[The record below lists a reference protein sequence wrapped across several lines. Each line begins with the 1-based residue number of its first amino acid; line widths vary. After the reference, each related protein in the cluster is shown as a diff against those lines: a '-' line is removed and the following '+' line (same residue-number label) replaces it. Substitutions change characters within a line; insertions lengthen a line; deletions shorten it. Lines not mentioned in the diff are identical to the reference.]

1 MPYQLR
7 SRTRATTS
15 AVLAYL
21 TLHNADTTIAERVKL
36 RRLLQKYKASA
47 ASSSAQLPNEA

>member
-7 SRTRATTS
+7 SRTRATSS

-21 TLHNADTTIAERVKL
+21 TLQNADTSIAERVKL
-36 RRLLQKYKASA
+36 RRLLQKYKAA
-47 ASSSAQLPNEA
+47 TASSSAQPNEA

>member
-7 SRTRATTS
+7 SRTRANTA

-21 TLHNADTTIAERVKL
+21 TLKNADTTIAERVKL
-36 RRLLQKYKASA
+36 RRLLQKYKAS
-47 ASSSAQLPNEA
+47 SSSALPNEA